1 MSDTIPPAGPLW
13 PSLRKLQPHLVGRL
27 RGLVGVVALAL
38 SIASISALEPLVLK
52 AVFDSFLRG
61 HQLAQA
67 ALPLGMLIAA
77 ALVRDSLGLIQ
88 ERLFWKTRLAINF
101 SLLRATVDRLHSL
114 PLSYHRDQSVGAT
127 MTKIERGI
135 AGAISAFT
143 EVLLQLFPAVI

>member
-1 MSDTIPPAGPLW
+1 
-13 PSLRKLQPHLVGRL
+13 
-27 RGLVGVVALAL
+27 VVALAL

-127 MTKIERGI
+127 MTKIEPVSPVR
-135 AGAISAFT
+135 SRPSRRCCCSCFRPSFT
-143 EVLLQLFPAVI
+143 SRCRSW